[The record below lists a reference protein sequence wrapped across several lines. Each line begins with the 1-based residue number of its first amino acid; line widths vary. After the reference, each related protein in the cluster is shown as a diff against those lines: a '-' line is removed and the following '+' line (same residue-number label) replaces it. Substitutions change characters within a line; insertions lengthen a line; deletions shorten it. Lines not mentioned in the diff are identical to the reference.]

1 MLKALARAFT
11 GLLLLPLLL
20 LRADEDRPREHDDP
34 DVQRLLHVPFL
45 AFGGVGIAGRISE
58 GEAAFEAI
66 ARKKDS
72 IRFFIAAFEYGDA
85 PARCYALIALR
96 EMNPEIFRQ
105 NLTRVRKNPPKKIM
119 MMHGCVM
126 STAKPETIYAA
137 IEAGKY
143 AEHLKRHQEK
153 AGNVA
158 SDEKLPLSLNRT
170 SKTSGRSC
178 RIVGSEHIR

>member
-1 MLKALARAFT
+1 MLKALAIAFT

-20 LRADEDRPREHDDP
+20 LRAAEERPREYDDV

-45 AFGGVGIAGRISE
+45 AFGGVGIAGRTSD
-58 GEAAFEAI
+58 GEAAFGAI
-66 ARKKDS
+66 VRKKDS

-96 EMNPEIFRQ
+96 EMDPEIFRQ
-105 NLTRVRKNPPKKIM
+105 SLGRVRKNPPKKIM
-119 MMHGCVM
+119 MMHGCVI
-126 STAKPETIYAA
+126 STAKPETVYAA

-143 AEHLKRHQEK
+143 AEHLKRHQET

-158 SDEKLPLSLNRT
+158 GDERLPPSLNRT
-170 SKTSGRSC
+170 SKTSGRC
-178 RIVGSEHIR
+178 